1 MAGVQITVDDAA
13 VLATM
18 RRLQLYAVDT
28 SDLMADI
35 SSQLVTQTQQHFL
48 EKRGPEGAWQRL
60 KPRTARERAK
70 RGRSPDDILRDSNY
84 LYNSIHGEATATTAV
99 VGTPVVYARIH
110 QLGGTI
116 DREERTQTIYQN
128 YDRRRDRFD
137 AKFRAKSRSNFA
149 RDVKVGAH
157 QITIPARPFLYID
170 ADDRQEL
177 EAVALRHL
185 ERALAP

>member
-13 VLATM
+13 VLAAL

-28 SDLMADI
+28 SDMMADI

-60 KPRTARERAK
+60 SPRTARERAK
-70 RGRSPDDILRDSNY
+70 RGRSLDNILRDSNY
-84 LYNSIHGEATATTAV
+84 LYGSIHGESTATTAV
-99 VGTPVVYARIH
+99 VGTPVIYARIH

-116 DREERTQTIYQN
+116 DKPERSQTIYQN
-128 YDRRRDRFD
+128 FDRRRDRFD

-157 QITIPARPFLYID
+157 KITMPARPFLYL
-170 ADDRQEL
+170 DDGDREEL
-177 EAVALRHL
+177 EAIALKHL
-185 ERALAP
+185 ERANGP